1 MIRQPGALIGRHARA
16 NATRFVGEP
25 VNRAIG
31 IKTLLI
37 AALALALLVPVSMIR
52 DLIAER
58 QARRNEAVEG
68 IALGWGKR
76 QVLAGPYL
84 LIPYE
89 RSWTE
94 TTRETI
100 DGALKERRSERTES
114 LRLRLAVERVHWSIA
129 AATHEKTRG
138 IYKARLYTA
147 RIEAEGSIT
156 LPAHSHDAS
165 YRYRW
170 GTPQLVLGIS
180 DPRGIR
186 KVSPL
191 SLDGATF
198 AFAPGAGDAALAA
211 GIHADLGFGPAAE
224 ARTLA
229 FGFSL
234 ELAGSEAFSI
244 VPLGRDT
251 SVAMRADWPHPSFQ
265 GLFLPAKS
273 ERLDNGFS
281 AEWQVSRYAAQGAER
296 LAACRKDPCPGLAA
310 QELGVSF
317 IEPVGLYQQLE
328 RASKYGFLFIG
339 LLFAACF
346 LFELLRRLMIH
357 PIQYALIGLALAIFF
372 LLLTALSEHLRF
384 GLAYALATLACVGI
398 VTAYAVRV
406 LQSAAIGLAFGSA
419 LAALYAVLYFL
430 LQAEDH
436 ALLGGAVLLFVLL
449 AGTML
454 ATRNVDWYRLTR
466 REGVRE

>member
-1 MIRQPGALIGRHARA
+1 M
-16 NATRFVGEP
+16 
-25 VNRAIG
+25 NRTIA

-37 AALALALLVPVSMIR
+37 AALALALLVPVNMIR

-58 QARRNEAVEG
+58 QARRNQAVDA

-100 DGALKERRSERTES
+100 DGALRERRSERTES
-114 LRLRLAVERVHWSIA
+114 MRLRLPVERVSWSIA
-129 AATHEKTRG
+129 AATHVKSRG
-138 IYKARLYTA
+138 IYTARLYTA
-147 RIEAEGSIT
+147 SVQAQGSIT
-156 LPAHSHDAS
+156 LPAHLHDAS
-165 YRYRW
+165 YRYLW

-191 SLDGATF
+191 SLDGETF
-198 AFAPGAGDAALAA
+198 AFAPGAGDPALAA
-211 GIHADLGFGPAAE
+211 GIHADLGLAPATE

-229 FGFSL
+229 FAFSL
-234 ELAGSEAFSI
+234 ELAGSESLSV

-251 SVAMRADWPHPSFQ
+251 GVALRADWPHPSFQ
-265 GLFLPAKS
+265 GLFLPVKS
-273 ERLDNGFS
+273 ERQDNGFS
-281 AEWQVSRYAAQGAER
+281 AEWQVSRY
-296 LAACRKDPCPGLAA
+296 AA

-328 RASKYGFLFIG
+328 RASKYGFLFVG
-339 LLFAACF
+339 LMFAAFF

-357 PIQYALIGLALAIFF
+357 PIQYVLIGLALAIFF

-384 GLAYALATLACVGI
+384 GLAYALATLGCVGI
-398 VTAYAVRV
+398 VTAYVVRV
-406 LQSAAIGLAFGSA
+406 LQSAAAGFAFGGA
-419 LAALYAVLYFL
+419 LAALYAVLYTL

-436 ALLGGAVLLFVLL
+436 ALLGGSVLLFLL
-449 AGTML
+449 LGGTML
-454 ATRNVDWYRLTR
+454 ATRNVDWYRVTR
-466 REGVRE
+466 RDAPQE

>member
-1 MIRQPGALIGRHARA
+1 M
-16 NATRFVGEP
+16 
-25 VNRAIG
+25 NRTIA

-37 AALALALLVPVSMIR
+37 AALALALLVPVNMIR

-58 QARRNEAVEG
+58 QARRNQAVDA

-100 DGALKERRSERTES
+100 DGALRERRSERTES
-114 LRLRLAVERVHWSIA
+114 LRLRLPAERVSWSIA
-129 AATHEKTRG
+129 AATHVKSRG
-138 IYKARLYTA
+138 IYTARLYTA
-147 RIEAEGSIT
+147 SVQAQGSIT
-156 LPAHSHDAS
+156 LPAHLHDAS
-165 YRYRW
+165 YRYLW

-191 SLDGATF
+191 SLDGETF
-198 AFAPGAGDAALAA
+198 AFVPGAGDPALAT
-211 GIHADLGFGPAAE
+211 GIHADLGLAPAAE

-229 FGFSL
+229 FAFSL
-234 ELAGSEAFSI
+234 ELAGSESLSV

-251 SVAMRADWPHPSFQ
+251 GVALRADWPHPSFQ
-265 GLFLPAKS
+265 GLFLPVKS
-273 ERLDNGFS
+273 ERQDNGFS

-296 LAACRKDPCPGLAA
+296 LAACRKDACPGLAA

-328 RASKYGFLFIG
+328 RASKYGFLFVG
-339 LLFAACF
+339 LMFAAFF

-357 PIQYALIGLALAIFF
+357 PIQYVLIGLALAIFF

-384 GLAYALATLACVGI
+384 GLAYALATLGCVGI
-398 VTAYAVRV
+398 VTAYVVRV
-406 LQSAAIGLAFGSA
+406 LQSAAAGFAFGGA
-419 LAALYAVLYFL
+419 LAALYAVLYTL

-436 ALLGGAVLLFVLL
+436 ALLGGSVLLFLL
-449 AGTML
+449 LGGAML
-454 ATRNVDWYRLTR
+454 ATRNVDWYRVTR
-466 REGVRE
+466 RDAPQE

>member
-1 MIRQPGALIGRHARA
+1 M
-16 NATRFVGEP
+16 
-25 VNRAIG
+25 NRTIG

-37 AALALALLVPVSMIR
+37 AALALALLVPVNMIR

-58 QARRNEAVEG
+58 QARRNEALEG

-76 QVLAGPYL
+76 QALAGPYL

-147 RIEAEGSIT
+147 HIEAEGSIA
-156 LPAHSHDAS
+156 LPAHFGEHDPQ

-186 KVSPL
+186 SVSPL
-191 SLDGATF
+191 SLEGASF
-198 AFAPGAGDAALAA
+198 AFAPGAGDGALAA

-251 SVAMRADWPHPSFQ
+251 SVAMRANWPHPSFQ
-265 GLFLPAKS
+265 GVFLPAKS

-296 LAACRKDPCPGLAA
+296 LAACRKDPCAGLTA
-310 QELGVSF
+310 QDLGVSF
-317 IEPVGLYQQLE
+317 IEAVGVYQQLE

-339 LLFAACF
+339 LMFAAFF
-346 LFELLRRLMIH
+346 LFELLRRLAMH

-372 LLLTALSEHLRF
+372 LLLTALSEHLHF

-398 VTAYAVRV
+398 VTAYVVRV
-406 LQSAAIGLAFGSA
+406 LQSGAIGLAFGGA
-419 LAALYAVLYFL
+419 LAALYAVLYVL

-436 ALLGGAVLLFVLL
+436 ALLGGSVLLFLLL
-449 AGTML
+449 AATML

-466 REGVRE
+466 RESVRE